1 MSDTDIKALMNTY
14 FDDMEIVEFIAQT
27 CAKSHDSSTLGLKD
41 LMRNPRILLFTG
53 GNSCGKSTL
62 TYLIHN
68 AKLDGVECFHNYE
81 FFERYSKNME
91 KLINMEK
98 KAYLY
103 GYVGFDH
110 DEYQRLQN
118 ELSFYGSQPI
128 KTPNMTIICVDEL
141 PSDFIINNEDC
152 KVNISIINFP
162 KTFERGIN
170 NFDISKY
177 VVSFQQYISDL
188 KKMQF
193 TKINE
198 PEVIRAFT
206 NKIFDEFKNHEYS
219 IIDTLSKMNR
229 SEQKDYCCENGLNIN
244 DYIFKLRKF
253 KTTK

>member
-1 MSDTDIKALMNTY
+1 MFNL
-14 FDDMEIVEFIAQT
+14 
-27 CAKSHDSSTLGLKD
+27 
-41 LMRNPRILLFTG
+41 
-53 GNSCGKSTL
+53 
-62 TYLIHN
+62 HN
-68 AKLDGVECFHNYE
+68 EWP
-81 FFERYSKNME
+81 
-91 KLINMEK
+91 
-98 KAYLY
+98 
-103 GYVGFDH
+103 
-110 DEYQRLQN
+110 QN

-128 KTPNMTIICVDEL
+128 KTPNVTIICVDEL

-152 KVNISIINFP
+152 KVKISIINFP

-198 PEVIRAFT
+198 PEVIRTFT
-206 NKIFDEFKNHEYS
+206 NKIFDEFKNREYA